1 MKFDFGITCVQVY
14 QNYGSAFTNY
24 AMYKVLKDYGK
35 SVLLIEQPRSSY
47 ISPDA
52 PRNFAVWPYPEE
64 DCARIYN
71 NKEEMRELNGICESF
86 LVGSD
91 QLFNY
96 EIYRQIDGFVKLEWV
111 DDERD
116 KFSYATSFGINKI
129 LGSYEE
135 RADLGRRLSR
145 FKSVS
150 VRERAAEKLLKE
162 SFGITATAVLDP
174 VFLCKRNHYIKM
186 LTPFKNQASVSS
198 VFCYILDPAEEKEQI
213 IKRVCD
219 ITKKN
224 YFIVS
229 DMWRTEENLSD
240 LWSLSSCPKITNEG
254 WLASIYYSDFVITD
268 SFHALCFALIFNKQF
283 IVLSNKLRGDDRFL
297 NLLNILGLT
306 HRLVKNTS
314 DADIN
319 ALVKESIDYLRINE
333 ILKRE
338 IIFSEIWLERYILG
352 K

>member
-1 MKFDFGITCVQVY
+1 MKFDFGLTCVQVY

-35 SVLLIEQPRSSY
+35 SVLLTEQPRSSY
-47 ISPDA
+47 ISPDT
-52 PRNFAVWPYPEE
+52 PHNFAVWPYPEG
-64 DCARIYN
+64 DCARIYES
-71 NKEEMRELNGICESF
+71 KEEMRELNGICESF

-116 KFSYATSFGINKI
+116 KFSYATSFGINEI

-135 RADLGRRLSR
+135 RESFRRCLAR
-145 FKSVS
+145 FKAVS
-150 VRERAAEKLLKE
+150 VRERAAEKLMKDE
-162 SFGITATAVLDP
+162 FKISATAVLDP
-174 VFLCKRNHYIKM
+174 VFLCKREHYIKM
-186 LTPFKNQASVSS
+186 LAPFKSQAARGS
-198 VFCYILDPAEEKEQI
+198 VFCYILDPGEEKERI
-213 IKRVCD
+213 IRSVCER
-219 ITKKN
+219 TKKN
-224 YFIVS
+224 YFAVS
-229 DMWRTEENLSD
+229 DMWRTEENLKH
-240 LWSLSSCPKITNEG
+240 LWSLKSYVGIKNET
-254 WLASIYYSDFVITD
+254 WLANIYFSDFVITD

-283 IVLSNKLRGDDRFL
+283 IVLSNKLRGNDRFI
-297 NLLNILGLT
+297 NLLSLLGLT
-306 HRLVKNTS
+306 HRLVKNTGDS
-314 DADIN
+314 DIN
-319 ALVKESIDYLRINE
+319 ALVKESVDYLKINE